1 MRWVTL
7 DSGWIPPGRLAPTN
21 GVNHVTQTHSDE
33 PLHQRVTS
41 GETDLDEFRDRLT
54 AWLAA
59 RDEVDAFAGVEV
71 SAVSRPESS
80 GMSNISVLF
89 DASWTPAETSKSG
102 APNSGGSTGRKS
114 AQLVAR
120 MCPQDDAFPVFP
132 VYDLQ
137 KQFDVMR
144 VVGEH
149 TDLPVPRVRW
159 LEQDPAILGTPF
171 LVMDRATGRAPV
183 DNPPYVFDGWLL
195 EMAPEQR
202 REFQRESVAVLAA
215 IHQISRP
222 AELVPSLAPNPGSVA
237 AGVDGDTGSTA
248 LRAHVDEQRAYYEW
262 TTREDGLRIPVIE
275 HAFDWIEFHWPDE
288 TGPDVL
294 SWGDARIGNILYVG
308 TTPAAVLDWE
318 MAAIAPAEVDLG
330 WFLYFHD
337 LFQDLAVT
345 FEFPGI
351 PDLFAHREVVEQ
363 YEHLTGSPVRDLP
376 FYYVYAGLRQ
386 AIILSRITRRRIH
399 FGEQDAP
406 AHPDEYV
413 LHHTMLAR
421 LIAD

>member
-1 MRWVTL
+1 M
-7 DSGWIPPGRLAPTN
+7 
-21 GVNHVTQTHSDE
+21 TQTRSDE

-41 GETDLDEFRDRLT
+41 GETDLDQFRDRLT
-54 AWLAA
+54 AWLAD
-59 RDEVDAFAGVEV
+59 RDEVDASAGVEV
-71 SAVSRPESS
+71 SQVHRPESS

-89 DASWTPAETSKSG
+89 DAAWTHAGE
-102 APNSGGSTGRKS
+102 AVADGSPGRHS

-195 EMAPEQR
+195 EMDPERR

-215 IHQISRP
+215 IHQIPQP
-222 AELVPSLAPNPGSVA
+222 AELVSSLAPAPGMS
-237 AGVDGDTGSTA
+237 A

-262 TTREDGLRIPVIE
+262 TTREDGLTIPVIE
-275 HAFDWIEFHWPDE
+275 RAFDWIEANWPAQ

-294 SWGDARIGNILYVG
+294 SWGDARVGNILYEG
-308 TTPAAVLDWE
+308 TTPTAVLDWE

-337 LFQDLAVT
+337 LFQELAVA
-345 FEFPGI
+345 FDFPGI
-351 PDLFAHREVVEQ
+351 PDLFDHRDVIEQ
-363 YEHLTGSPVRDLP
+363 HEQLTAATVQDLP

-399 FGEQDAP
+399 FGEQEAP

-413 LHHTMLAR
+413 LHHAMLAR

>member
-1 MRWVTL
+1 MTS
-7 DSGWIPPGRLAPTN
+7 D
-21 GVNHVTQTHSDE
+21 HMTQTRSDE

-41 GETDLDEFRDRLT
+41 GEADLDEFRERLT
-54 AWLAA
+54 AWLAE
-59 RDEVDAFAGVEV
+59 REEVDAAAGVEV
-71 SAVSRPESS
+71 TAVSRPESS

-89 DASWTPAETSKSG
+89 DATWTPAVAG
-102 APNSGGSTGRKS
+102 APAGPSERR
-114 AQLVAR
+114 AARLVAR
-120 MCPQDDAFPVFP
+120 MCPLDDAFPVFP

-144 VVGEH
+144 AVGEA

-159 LEQDPAILGTPF
+159 LEQDPAVLGAPF

-195 EMAPEQR
+195 EMTPEQR
-202 REFQRESVAVLAA
+202 AEFQRESVAVLAA
-215 IHQISRP
+215 IHRIP
-222 AELVPSLAPNPGSVA
+222 APADLLPALAPAPGVS
-237 AGVDGDTGSTA
+237 A

-262 TTREDGLRIPVIE
+262 TTREDGLRIPLIE
-275 HAFDWIEFHWPDE
+275 RAFDWIEDHWPAE

-294 SWGDARIGNILYVG
+294 SWGDARIGNILYEG
-308 TTPAAVLDWE
+308 TTPTAVLDWE

-345 FEFPGI
+345 FGFPGI
-351 PDLFAHREVVEQ
+351 PDVFDHSEVVEQ
-363 YEHLTGSPVRDLP
+363 YEQLTGSTVRDLP

-399 FGEQDAP
+399 FGEQEAP
-406 AHPDEYV
+406 SHPDEYV
-413 LHHTMLAR
+413 LHHPMLAR
-421 LIAD
+421 LISD

>member
-1 MRWVTL
+1 M
-7 DSGWIPPGRLAPTN
+7 
-21 GVNHVTQTHSDE
+21 TQTRSDE

-41 GETDLDEFRDRLT
+41 GEADLDEFRERLT
-54 AWLAA
+54 AWLAG
-59 RDEVDAFAGVEV
+59 RDEVDASAGVEV

-80 GMSNISVLF
+80 GMSNISVLL
-89 DASWTPAETSKSG
+89 DSAWTPA
-102 APNSGGSTGRKS
+102 GSAAAEDPHERQA

-132 VYDLQ
+132 VYDLG

-159 LEQDPAILGTPF
+159 LEQDPAVLGTPF
-171 LVMDRATGRAPV
+171 LVMDRADGRAPV

-195 EMAPEQR
+195 EMNPEQR
-202 REFQRESVAVLAA
+202 REFQRESVAVLAG
-215 IHQISRP
+215 IHRIAEP
-222 AELVPSLAPNPGSVA
+222 ASLLPSLAPVS
-237 AGVDGDTGSTA
+237 GVSA
-248 LRAHVDEQRAYYEW
+248 LRAHVDEQRDYYEW
-262 TTREDGLRIPVIE
+262 TTRDDGLRIPVIE
-275 HAFDWIEFHWPDE
+275 RAFDWIEAHWPDD

-294 SWGDARIGNILYVG
+294 SWGNARIGNILYEG
-308 TTPAAVLDWE
+308 TTPTAVLDWE

-351 PDLFAHREVVEQ
+351 PDLFDHREVVEQ
-363 YEHLTGSPVRDLP
+363 YKQLTGAAVRDLP

-399 FGEQDAP
+399 FGEQGAP
-406 AHPDEYV
+406 EHPDEYV
-413 LHHTMLAR
+413 LHHDMLAR

>member
-1 MRWVTL
+1 MTTAR
-7 DSGWIPPGRLAPTN
+7 
-21 GVNHVTQTHSDE
+21 SDE

-41 GETDLDEFRDRLT
+41 GEADLDEFRDRLT

-59 RDEVDAFAGVEV
+59 RDEVDASAGVEV

-89 DASWTPAETSKSG
+89 DATWTPAGPAS
-102 APNSGGSTGRKS
+102 PGGTAEPQS

-120 MCPQDDAFPVFP
+120 MCPQDGAFPVFP
-132 VYDLQ
+132 VYDLA

-144 VVGEH
+144 VVGEN

-171 LVMDRATGRAPV
+171 LVMDRATGLAPV

-195 EMAPEQR
+195 EMDPGQR
-202 REFQRESVAVLAA
+202 AEVQRESVAVLAA
-215 IHQISRP
+215 VHGIEDP
-222 AELVPSLAPNPGSVA
+222 AGRLPSLAA
-237 AGVDGDTGSTA
+237 AHGVSA

-275 HAFDWIEFHWPDE
+275 RAFEWIEAHWPAE

-294 SWGDARIGNILYVG
+294 SWGDARIGNILYTG
-308 TTPAAVLDWE
+308 TSPTAVLNWE

-330 WFLYFHD
+330 WLLYFHD

-351 PDLFAHREVVEQ
+351 PDLFDHGDVVAQ
-363 YEHLTGSPVRDLP
+363 YEQLTGSAVRDLP

-399 FGEQDAP
+399 FGEQETP
-406 AHPDEYV
+406 ATPDEYV
-413 LHHTMLAR
+413 LHHTMLER
-421 LIAD
+421 LIVG

>member
-1 MRWVTL
+1 MT
-7 DSGWIPPGRLAPTN
+7 DHITPTR
-21 GVNHVTQTHSDE
+21 TTEPRSDE
-33 PLHQRVTS
+33 PLNQRITS
-41 GETDLDEFRDRLT
+41 GEADLNEFRERLT
-54 AWLAA
+54 LWLAG
-59 RDEVDAFAGVEV
+59 RDEVDSDAGVEV

-89 DASWTPAETSKSG
+89 DAAWTPA
-102 APNSGGSTGRKS
+102 GSTERQS

-144 VVGEH
+144 VVREN
-149 TDLPVPRVRW
+149 TDLPVPRVMW
-159 LEQDPAILGTPF
+159 LEQDPAVLGTPF

-195 EMAPEQR
+195 EMNPEQR
-202 REFQRESVAVLAA
+202 RELQRESVAVLAA
-215 IHQISRP
+215 IHQIP
-222 AELVPSLAPNPGSVA
+222 APADLVSSLAPAPGMC
-237 AGVDGDTGSTA
+237 A
-248 LRAHVDEQRAYYEW
+248 LRAHVDEQRAYYQW
-262 TTREDGLRIPVIE
+262 TTREDGLQIPVIE
-275 HAFDWIEFHWPDE
+275 RAFEWIEAHWPAE

-294 SWGDARIGNILYVG
+294 IWGDARIGNILYEG
-308 TTPAAVLDWE
+308 TRPSAVLDWE

-337 LFQDLAVT
+337 LFQELAVA
-345 FEFPGI
+345 FDFPGT
-351 PDLFAHREVVEQ
+351 PELFDHDEVVEQ
-363 YEHLTGSPVRDLP
+363 YEQLTGSTVRDLP

-386 AIILSRITRRRIH
+386 GVILSRITRRRIH
-399 FGEQDAP
+399 FGEQEPP

-413 LHHTMLAR
+413 LHHAMLAR

>member
-1 MRWVTL
+1 M
-7 DSGWIPPGRLAPTN
+7 
-21 GVNHVTQTHSDE
+21 TQTRSDE

-41 GETDLDEFRDRLT
+41 GEADLDEFRQHLT
-54 AWLAA
+54 AWLAG
-59 RDEVDAFAGVEV
+59 RDEVDPSADVEV
-71 SAVSRPESS
+71 TAVSRPESS

-89 DASWTPAETSKSG
+89 DATWTPAG
-102 APNSGGSTGRKS
+102 WRDPGSAAALDDRARADGSPRRQS

-120 MCPQDDAFPVFP
+120 MCPQGDSFPVFP
-132 VYDLQ
+132 VYDLA
-137 KQFDVMR
+137 KQFDAMR
-144 VVGEH
+144 VVNEN

-159 LEQDPAILGTPF
+159 LELDPAVLGTPF
-171 LVMDRATGRAPV
+171 LVMDRATGQAPV

-195 EMAPEQR
+195 EMDPEQR

-215 IHQISRP
+215 IHGIPRP
-222 AELVPSLAPNPGSVA
+222 ADLVPSLTPTPGAS
-237 AGVDGDTGSTA
+237 A

-275 HAFDWIEFHWPDE
+275 RALDWIEAHWPAD

-294 SWGDARIGNILYVG
+294 SWGDARIGNILYEGV
-308 TTPAAVLDWE
+308 TPTAVLDWE
-318 MAAIAPAEVDLG
+318 MATIAPAEVDLG

-345 FEFPGI
+345 FEFRGI
-351 PDLFAHREVVEQ
+351 PDLFDHHEVVEQ
-363 YEHLTGSPVRDLP
+363 YEQLTGFTVRDLP

-399 FGEQDAP
+399 FGEQNAP
-406 AHPDEYV
+406 DHPDEYV
-413 LHHTMLAR
+413 LHHAMLAR

>member
-1 MRWVTL
+1 M
-7 DSGWIPPGRLAPTN
+7 
-21 GVNHVTQTHSDE
+21 TQTHSDE

-41 GETDLDEFRDRLT
+41 GEADLDEFRDRLT
-54 AWLAA
+54 AWLSA
-59 RDEVDAFAGVEV
+59 RDEVDPSAGVEV

-89 DASWTPAETSKSG
+89 DATWTPAG
-102 APNSGGSTGRKS
+102 PASTGGAAEPQT

-120 MCPQDDAFPVFP
+120 MCPLDDAFPVFP
-132 VYDLQ
+132 VYDLAT
-137 KQFDVMR
+137 QFEVMR
-144 VVGEH
+144 VVGEN

-159 LEQDPAILGTPF
+159 LEQDPAVLGSPF

-195 EMAPEQR
+195 EMDPEQR

-215 IHQISRP
+215 IHQIP
-222 AELVPSLAPNPGSVA
+222 QPDDLLPTLAPAPGMS
-237 AGVDGDTGSTA
+237 A

-262 TTREDGLRIPVIE
+262 TTREDGLRIPLIDR
-275 HAFDWIEFHWPDE
+275 AFDWIEARWPTE

-294 SWGDARIGNILYVG
+294 SWGDARIGNILYEG
-308 TTPAAVLDWE
+308 TRPTAVLDWE

-345 FEFPGI
+345 FGFPGI
-351 PDLFAHREVVEQ
+351 PDLFDHREVVDQ
-363 YEHLTGSPVRDLP
+363 YEQATGSPVRDLD

-399 FGEQDAP
+399 FGEQEPP
-406 AHPDEYV
+406 ASPDEYV
-413 LHHTMLAR
+413 LHHFMLAR
-421 LIAD
+421 LIADWPRPPGPPRCSPIASRGST

>member
-1 MRWVTL
+1 MTTAR
-7 DSGWIPPGRLAPTN
+7 
-21 GVNHVTQTHSDE
+21 SDK

-41 GETDLDEFRDRLT
+41 GEADLDEFRERLT

-59 RDEVDAFAGVEV
+59 RDEVDASAGVEV

-89 DASWTPAETSKSG
+89 DATWTPA
-102 APNSGGSTGRKS
+102 APASTGGAAEPQS

-132 VYDLQ
+132 VYDLA

-144 VVGEH
+144 VVGES

-195 EMAPEQR
+195 EMDPEQR

-215 IHQISRP
+215 IHQIPQP
-222 AELVPSLAPNPGSVA
+222 AELLSSLAPAPGIS
-237 AGVDGDTGSTA
+237 A

-262 TTREDGLRIPVIE
+262 TTREDGLTIPVIE
-275 HAFDWIEFHWPDE
+275 RAFDWIEANWPAQ

-294 SWGDARIGNILYVG
+294 SWGDARIGNILYEG
-308 TTPAAVLDWE
+308 TTPTAVLDWE

-337 LFQDLAVT
+337 LFQELAVA
-345 FEFPGI
+345 FDFPGI
-351 PDLFAHREVVEQ
+351 PDLFDHREVVEQ
-363 YEHLTGSPVRDLP
+363 YEQLTGSTVRDLP

-399 FGEQDAP
+399 FGEQEAP
-406 AHPDEYV
+406 ASPDEYV
-413 LHHTMLAR
+413 LHHAMLAR

>member
-1 MRWVTL
+1 M
-7 DSGWIPPGRLAPTN
+7 PP
-21 GVNHVTQTHSDE
+21 THSDE

-41 GETDLDEFRDRLT
+41 GETDLDDFRDRLT
-54 AWLAA
+54 AWLEA
-59 RDEVDAFAGVEV
+59 RDEVDASAGVEV
-71 SAVSRPESS
+71 SGVSRPESS

-89 DASWTPAETSKSG
+89 DASWTPVGSD
-102 APNSGGSTGRKS
+102 APQTAR
-114 AQLVAR
+114 LVAR

-137 KQFDVMR
+137 RQFDVMR
-144 VVGEH
+144 AVGQH

-159 LEQDPAILGTPF
+159 LEQDPAVLGAPF
-171 LVMDRATGRAPV
+171 LVMDRASGHAPV

-195 EMAPEQR
+195 EMDPDGRA
-202 REFQRESVAVLAA
+202 EFQRESVAVLAA
-215 IHQISRP
+215 IHRTPAP
-222 AELVPSLAPNPGSVA
+222 AELLPSLAPAPGMS
-237 AGVDGDTGSTA
+237 A
-248 LRAHVDEQRAYYEW
+248 LRANVDEQRAYYEW

-275 HAFDWIEFHWPDE
+275 RAFDWIEAHWPDE

-294 SWGDARIGNILYVG
+294 SWGDARIGNILYEG
-308 TTPAAVLDWE
+308 TTPTAVLDWE

-345 FEFPGI
+345 FGFPGI
-351 PDLFAHREVVEQ
+351 PGLFDHGEVVEQ
-363 YEHLTGSPVRDLP
+363 YEKLTGSTVRDLP

-399 FGEQDAP
+399 FGEQEAP
-406 AHPDEYV
+406 ASPDEYV
-413 LHHTMLAR
+413 LHHTMLAG
-421 LIAD
+421 LISD